1 MRVHARGGPV
11 TFVRALSLVLVISG
25 VAGTSACKPKPT
37 LETPT
42 IGYRHERKSGL
53 VPAKDGVVENVHYL
67 GCDVRFEN
75 LPEGTEIRIE
85 WRLKGETTKDW
96 KTSQRESV
104 QGSGN
109 GTLRADLATD
119 AKLIDPG
126 TWECDFHAFVK
137 GGIETGTVD
146 VSAQVEVKRDPTEI
160 E

>member
-1 MRVHARGGPV
+1 M
-11 TFVRALSLVLVISG
+11 TFVRAISLAALSLI
-25 VAGTSACKPKPT
+25 ATSAASGCQPKPT
-37 LETPT
+37 LEEPT
-42 IGYRHERKSGL
+42 IGHRNERKGGL

-85 WRLKGETTKDW
+85 WRLKGEVTKDW
-96 KTSQRESV
+96 KTSQRETV

-109 GTLRADLATD
+109 GTLHADLATD

-126 TWECDFHAFVK
+126 TWECNFHAFVK
-137 GGIETGTVD
+137 GGGETGPVD
-146 VSAQVEVKRDPTEI
+146 VSAKVQVKRDPTED